1 MNEYRNTRQHHWNE
15 IMRSASTILAFIIL
29 FALMVVVI
37 PPAHADDVPTV
48 TITDYKVSPAVMM
61 PGSIGTVSIT
71 VKNTASTSSVSEK
84 SGQLS
89 PDVYA
94 VVRTT
99 DTSVNI
105 QNIHLE
111 GNGLLVQTKDFDQV
125 GALGPGQSLPITFS
139 VQAPDK
145 SGMYYPEVWID
156 VNGGRSTKYPIPVN
170 VNTATGIQKQ
180 AILIMDSSL
189 TGSVNPGEEVP
200 VTLTITNAGQLLAD
214 DVTIRVDNVS
224 GSVAPKSS
232 DLYHLGTIGAGEQK
246 SVSLILLTDK
256 ATNPGLVRVPA
267 TIGYTTIDGT
277 PATQGTGIDVMMK
290 GVAELGF
297 VSVDT
302 NPTRLVESQPF
313 DLTVRIENT
322 GTGEAKQV
330 SAKVD
335 LPVEG
340 TKEAFIGK
348 IKPGNDAPAI
358 FLLEGMKGGDY
369 PYNLTISYT
378 DDMGPHT
385 LVRQMNMRVP
395 PSDSSGNIILV
406 LIVLAIL
413 GFLAYRYW
421 YLPSKNGD
429 GSFPWVRKN

>member
-1 MNEYRNTRQHHWNE
+1 MNEYRDTNDNRNE
-15 IMRSASTILAFIIL
+15 IMRIISTILAFIVL

-61 PGSIGTVSIT
+61 PDSIGTVTIT

-89 PDVYA
+89 QDVYA
-94 VVRTT
+94 VVRTS

-105 QNIHLE
+105 QNVHLE
-111 GNGLLVQTKDFDQV
+111 GNGINVQTKDFDAV
-125 GALGPGQSLPITFS
+125 GALGPGQSIPITFS
-139 VQAPDK
+139 IQAPDK

-200 VTLTITNAGQLLAD
+200 VSLTITNAGQILAD
-214 DVTIRVDNVS
+214 DVTLRIANVS
-224 GSVAPKSS
+224 ESVAPKTS
-232 DLYHLGTIGAGEQK
+232 DLYNLGTIGAGEQK
-246 SVSLILLTDK
+246 TVSLILLTDK
-256 ATNPGLVRVPA
+256 ATNPGLVRVPV
-267 TIGYTTIDGT
+267 TIGYTTIDGIPT
-277 PATQGTGIDVMMK
+277 TQGTGIDVMMK

-297 VSVDT
+297 VSVDS
-302 NPTRLVESQPF
+302 NPPRLVEKQPF

-335 LPVEG
+335 LPAEG
-340 TKEAFIGK
+340 TREAFIGK

-385 LVRQMNMRVP
+385 LIRQMNMRVP
-395 PSDSSGNIILV
+395 PSDNSGNIILV
-406 LIVLAIL
+406 LIILAIL

-429 GSFPWVRKN
+429 GSFPWAKKN